1 MVEYRSLPRMV
12 FLMVVTL
19 GLYGVFWY
27 FWMSKEMLA
36 YNRRSGNPSL
46 WVIALGLA
54 ITFPPFYLIPVWKF
68 ADQVHLTSKGRYNRF
83 LLFGAGLFIFFL
95 PLIMLLAQKLLN
107 TIALEQRAGMTTGE
121 PAEAQF
127 YEEAAEAA
135 QTGDEDPGDESP
147 DEERPTGPGYAE
159 PPEESPPEE
168 SPGDDPY
175 VESEDIRTIGR

>member
-27 FWMSKEMLA
+27 FWMSKEMLV
-36 YNRRSGNPSL
+36 YNRRSGNPAL

-68 ADQVHLTSKGRYNRF
+68 ADQVHQTSKGRYNKF
-83 LLFGAGLFIFFL
+83 LLFGAGLFIFVL

-127 YEEAAEAA
+127 DEEAAEAA
-135 QTGDEDPGDESP
+135 QTGDEDPGEESP
-147 DEERPTGPGYAE
+147 DDERPTGPGDTE
-159 PPEESPPEE
+159 PPKE